1 MIQQQ
6 KPGASKFSKTN
17 YHEAI
22 NFALNYPPDF
32 DLIRY
37 HEEKDVF
44 IVSVFDEGWYNVNLT
59 GSFVRACLKWK
70 GVRKW
75 KTNE

>member
-1 MIQQQ
+1 MMYSQ
-6 KPGASKFSKTN
+6 KFGGNN
-17 YHEAI
+17 YREAI

-32 DLIRY
+32 DLIKY
-37 HEEKDVF
+37 HEEKDIF

-70 GVRKW
+70 GRKEW
-75 KTNE
+75 RGYE